1 MEANAKN
8 NSVLSKIWKMIS
20 KQKAVIAII
29 VLLLIVLVSNNRAL
43 FYNQRNIL
51 GILRSAA
58 IIEIVAFGVSVA
70 VICGGCDLSCG
81 GVLSLSGI
89 IAIMLINSGL
99 PIVIGILGALVCG
112 ALIGFVNGFLVVHQK
127 TEPFIITLGM
137 GMLLKGVA
145 QQLTDAH
152 PLACKSDTFMN
163 ISNTTFFGIPSLVV
177 YMAVLL
183 VLFFCLLRFT
193 SYGRNCYAIGGNYDV
208 AQYSGIPVV
217 FTKWS
222 AFVISGATAALAGVL
237 LASRM
242 NTGNSV
248 YGDDTGMLVNCGVV
262 IGGTSFAGGVGGI
275 PQSFIG
281 LLVLQL
287 LDNVMS
293 TINVDAYVQKLL
305 TGVIIVLI
313 IASDC
318 FGRKLK
324 RERV

>member
-1 MEANAKN
+1 MEANKN
-8 NSVLSKIWKMIS
+8 SNSFVNKIWKLIS
-20 KQKAVIAII
+20 KQKAVIAILI
-29 VLLLIVLVSNNRAL
+29 LLLIVLFSKQRGL
-43 FYNQRNIL
+43 FYNQRNLL

-58 IIEIVAFGVSVA
+58 IVEIVAFGVTVA
-70 VICGGCDLSCG
+70 VLCGGCDLSCG

-89 IAIMLINSGL
+89 VAILMMNAGL
-99 PIVIGILGALVCG
+99 PIVVSILGALVCG

-152 PLACKSDTFMN
+152 PLACKVDFFKN
-163 ISNTTFFGIPSLVV
+163 ISNSTILGIPSLVV
-177 YMAVLL
+177 YMLILL
-183 VLFFCLLRFT
+183 IAFYCLLRFT

-217 FTKWS
+217 PIKWS
-222 AFVISGATAALAGVL
+222 AFVISGTTAALAGVL

-248 YGDDTGMLVNCGVV
+248 YGDDTGMLVNCGCV
-262 IGGTSFAGGVGGI
+262 IGGTSFAGGVGGVI
-275 PQSFIG
+275 QSFIG

-293 TINVDAYVQKLL
+293 TIGVDAYVQKLL

>member
-1 MEANAKN
+1 MTTTN
-8 NSVLSKIWKMIS
+8 NNGLQKVWKLIS
-20 KQKAVIAII
+20 KQKAVIAILI
-29 VLLLIVLVSNNRAL
+29 LLLITAVSPQRGL
-43 FYNQRNIL
+43 FYNSRNLL

-58 IIEIVAFGVSVA
+58 IVEIVAFGVTVA

-99 PIVIGILGALVCG
+99 PIVLGILGAVACG

-152 PLACKSDTFMN
+152 PLACKSDVFMN
-163 ISNTTFFGIPSLVV
+163 IANSKFLGIPSLVV
-177 YMAVLL
+177 FMLILL
-183 VLFFCLLRFT
+183 AAFFCLMRFT

-217 FTKWS
+217 PIKWS
-222 AFVISGATAALAGVL
+222 AFVISGMTAALAGVL

-248 YGDDTGMLVNCGVV
+248 YGDDTGMLVNCGCV
-262 IGGTSFAGGVGGI
+262 IGGTSFAGGQGGMI
-275 PQSFIG
+275 ESFIG

-293 TINVDAYVQKLL
+293 TIGVDAYVQKLL
-305 TGVIIVLI
+305 TGVLIVII

>member
-137 GMLLKGVA
+137 GMLLRVWHSS
-145 QQLTDAH
+145 LRMRI
-152 PLACKSDTFMN
+152 PLPANRTHS
-163 ISNTTFFGIPSLVV
+163 
-177 YMAVLL
+177 
-183 VLFFCLLRFT
+183 
-193 SYGRNCYAIGGNYDV
+193 
-208 AQYSGIPVV
+208 
-217 FTKWS
+217 
-222 AFVISGATAALAGVL
+222 
-237 LASRM
+237 
-242 NTGNSV
+242 
-248 YGDDTGMLVNCGVV
+248 
-262 IGGTSFAGGVGGI
+262 
-275 PQSFIG
+275 
-281 LLVLQL
+281 
-287 LDNVMS
+287 
-293 TINVDAYVQKLL
+293 
-305 TGVIIVLI
+305 
-313 IASDC
+313 
-318 FGRKLK
+318 
-324 RERV
+324 

>member
-1 MEANAKN
+1 MEVTMN
-8 NSVLSKIWKMIS
+8 NENILKRIWKIIS
-20 KQKAVIAII
+20 KQKAVVAILI
-29 VLLLIVLVSNNRAL
+29 LLLIVLVSGQRGL
-43 FYNQRNIL
+43 FYNQRNLL

-58 IIEIVAFGVSVA
+58 IVEIVAFGVTVA
-70 VICGGCDLSCG
+70 VLCGGCDLSCG

-89 IAIMLINSGL
+89 VCILIINSGA
-99 PIVIGILGALVCG
+99 PIIMGVLGALVCG
-112 ALIGFVNGFLVVHQK
+112 MLIGFVNGFLVVHQK

-152 PLACKSDTFMN
+152 PLACKSDSFKN
-163 ISNTTFFGIPSLVV
+163 ISNSTILGVPSLVV
-177 YMAVLL
+177 YMLILL
-183 VLFFCLLRFT
+183 VLFYCLLRFT

-217 FTKWS
+217 PIKWS
-222 AFVISGATAALAGVL
+222 AFVVSSFMAALAGVL

-248 YGDDTGMLVNCGVV
+248 YGDDTGMLVNCGCV
-262 IGGTSFAGGVGGI
+262 IGGTSFAGGQGGVI
-275 PQSFIG
+275 QSFIG

-293 TINVDAYVQKLL
+293 TIGVDAYWQKLL
-305 TGVIIVLI
+305 TGVIIVII

>member
-1 MEANAKN
+1 MEAKTNNNALTK
-8 NSVLSKIWKMIS
+8 VWKIIS
-20 KQKAVIAII
+20 KQKAVIAFII
-29 VLLLIVLVSNNRAL
+29 LLLIVLISKQRAL
-43 FYNQRNIL
+43 FYNQRNLL

-58 IIEIVAFGVSVA
+58 IVEIVAFGVTVA
-70 VICGGCDLSCG
+70 VLNGGCDLSCG

-89 IAIMLINSGL
+89 IAILIINSGA
-99 PIVIGILGALVCG
+99 PIVLGILGALVCG
-112 ALIGFVNGFLVVHQK
+112 MAIGFINGFLVVHQK
-127 TEPFIITLGM
+127 TEAFIITLGM

-152 PLACKSDTFMN
+152 PLACTSDTFKN
-163 ISNTTFFGIPSLVV
+163 ISNSSILGIPSLVV
-177 YMAVLL
+177 YMLVLL
-183 VLFFCLLRFT
+183 IIFYCLLRFT

-217 FTKWS
+217 PIKWS
-222 AFVISGATAALAGVL
+222 AFVISGFMAALAGVL

-248 YGDDTGMLVNCGVV
+248 YGDDTGMLVNCGCV
-262 IGGTSFAGGVGGI
+262 IGGTSFAGGQGGVI
-275 PQSFIG
+275 QSFIG

-293 TINVDAYVQKLL
+293 TIGVDAYVQKLL
-305 TGVIIVLI
+305 TGVIIVVI

>member
-29 VLLLIVLVSNNRAL
+29 VLLLIVLVSKNRAL

>member
-1 MEANAKN
+1 MESNAKN

>member
-1 MEANAKN
+1 MEAKTNEN
-8 NSVLSKIWKMIS
+8 NVLKTVWKIIS
-20 KQKAVIAII
+20 KQKAVIAILI
-29 VLLLIVLVSNNRAL
+29 LLLIVLVSGQRDL
-43 FYNQRNIL
+43 FYNRRNLL

-58 IIEIVAFGVSVA
+58 IIEIVAFGVTVA
-70 VICGGCDLSCG
+70 VLNGGCDLSCG

-89 IAIMLINSGL
+89 IAILIINSGA
-99 PIVIGILGALVCG
+99 PIIVGFLGALLCG
-112 ALIGFVNGFLVVHQK
+112 MLIGFVNGFLVVHQK
-127 TEPFIITLGM
+127 TEAFIITLGM

-152 PLACKSDTFMN
+152 PLACKSDTFKN
-163 ISNTTFFGIPSLVV
+163 ISNMTILGLPSLVV
-177 YMAVLL
+177 YMVILL
-183 VLFFCLLRFT
+183 IAFYCLLRFT

-217 FTKWS
+217 PIKWS
-222 AFVISGATAALAGVL
+222 AFVVSGFMAALAGVL

-248 YGDDTGMLVNCGVV
+248 YGDDTGMMVNCGCV
-262 IGGTSFAGGVGGI
+262 IGGTSFAGGQGGVI
-275 PQSFIG
+275 QSFIG

-293 TINVDAYVQKLL
+293 TIGVDAYVQKLL
-305 TGVIIVLI
+305 TGVIIVVI